1 MNSIS
6 HLSDCVSPVSAAR
19 VYNPI
24 NPDYYR
30 KDASPA
36 PSPAPAATSDD
47 AVRITLSVEAQA
59 AMRN

>member
-1 MNSIS
+1 MMNSIS

-30 KDASPA
+30 KDAA
-36 PSPAPAATSDD
+36 PSQTAAPASND
-47 AVRITLSVEAQA
+47 AVRITLSAEAQA
-59 AMRN
+59 ALKN